1 MIFWNMTFGRR
12 ARGSA
17 LRALQR
23 VFLVTVVLG
32 VSCALP
38 ARADLSAGVQIG
50 EDIVGGTWLG
60 HTRISGDGSRIV
72 MGDFGGFDGTPG
84 VVRVFEWD
92 ETTQG
97 WTQVGGN
104 IMSGYN
110 NNYDLFGFCVAISA
124 DGGTIIAGAPY
135 WNENAGGSEVKGLAQ
150 VYKFEE
156 TSATWAQVGVN
167 IIGAGYGGWKVA
179 LNPDG
184 TRVVV
189 VDLYFSHSELSRA
202 GRVRVF
208 YLGEH
213 GWNQVHGDILG
224 PYYEGGLGG
233 SLAFSADGNRL
244 AVTSNGG
251 GKAIVDVY
259 EDTGY
264 EWNTIGEFDYSA
276 VGHSKFGHD
285 SVSLSDDGGR
295 LAISMIEGDGFV
307 RVYGYD
313 GSNWEQI
320 GLDIV
325 GGNIGSGKFGNVV
338 SLSGDGD
345 LLLVAAHE
353 GLEDTGYASLF
364 TFDVSDWVRA
374 NFEIRGAV
382 GDKLGNSGAL
392 SRDGS
397 RFVLSRV
404 GDEDAGTPNGYTAVF
419 STGFRCSTN
428 EHVVS
433 NVCTACVGGSTNP
446 GGDDPDGTDTAC
458 GCSTNEHVVSNVC
471 TPCHAG
477 SSIDAGHAVP
487 GPDTQ
492 CVFPTGIDAL
502 KVHLVADDVADNSY
516 ATWDDRVHTLS
527 FSPPSLDHCNSCSGN
542 THSFA
547 PTLVA
552 NAFNGHNAMRFGFG
566 DYTRYNVTGLTGL
579 VAPKWSRTVFDSHAD
594 QAGVTVF
601 LVFHPMAH
609 TGPETLNLVFDWG
622 AIYDYAFGLDC
633 AADEHVKLHSPMG
646 SGNYVISA
654 STGAPEQKTYVA
666 AVRVKFGSGASGY
679 QSMTSQDGVL
689 VPKTT
694 HGVTGFN
701 SNNVKPWAGW
711 GDEFTLGMEAMNS
724 GDRYKRFFRGDVA
737 EFRWYADLLSDAD
750 VETIQSELAG
760 SYIPSTC
767 AETCDEKRARFGFNV

>member
-1 MIFWNMTFGRR
+1 MAITTTTTFSVFVSQSPRTAEPSSR
-12 ARGSA
+12 V
-17 LRALQR
+17 LR
-23 VFLVTVVLG
+23 F
-32 VSCALP
+32 
-38 ARADLSAGVQIG
+38 
-50 EDIVGGTWLG
+50 GTK
-60 HTRISGDGSRIV
+60 TR
-72 MGDFGGFDGTPG
+72 
-84 VVRVFEWD
+84 
-92 ETTQG
+92 
-97 WTQVGGN
+97 
-104 IMSGYN
+104 
-110 NNYDLFGFCVAISA
+110 
-124 DGGTIIAGAPY
+124 
-135 WNENAGGSEVKGLAQ
+135 GGSEVKGLAQ
-150 VYKFEE
+150 VYKFDE
-156 TSATWAQVGVN
+156 TSTTWAQVGVN

-353 GLEDTGYASLF
+353 GLENTGYASLF

-382 GDKLGNSGAL
+382 GDNLGNSGAL

-397 RFVLSRV
+397 RFVLSRK
-404 GDEDAGTPNGYTAVF
+404 GDAGTPNGYTAVF
-419 STGFRCSTN
+419 STGFR
-428 EHVVS
+428 
-433 NVCTACVGGSTNP
+433 
-446 GGDDPDGTDTAC
+446 
-458 GCSTNEHVVSNVC
+458 CSTNEHVVSNVC

-492 CVFPTGIDAL
+492 CVFSTGIDAL

-679 QSMTSQDGVL
+679 QSMTSQDGVM